1 MTSARTTA
9 EFSTIVRRGLRGLR
23 YRLPIARVLSI
34 GLISLLV
41 VSFEGAIEPSD
52 AVAKSRHAI
61 KKAHGKKAYGKP
73 TVRHARPGK
82 ITTRPALRSASPGSL
97 ATVAPLLTRA
107 QVLAYEPQR
116 LARIGRHIIVG
127 YHGYAEVK
135 HLVEMRAIAGV
146 FITDHNAKGRPASI
160 LKAELDAL
168 QAIRRSQGLPPLI
181 IAADQEGGTVS
192 RLSPPLQRQPSLSAI
207 IAKLSTNDARRTAV
221 EAYASTQAAELQ
233 RLGVTL
239 NFAPVVDL
247 KLDPNNR
254 SDGETRLRL
263 RSIAAEPSL
272 VAKVAGWYCATLARS
287 GIMCTLKHFPGLG
300 RVKRDTHVTT
310 GEIAASEDQLALSDW
325 VPFRR
330 LMDKPYVATMLGHV
344 RVNAVDPSTPASYS
358 KVIIADLI
366 RAKWRH
372 TGLLITDDFSMG
384 AITHSPD
391 RAGGAAVKA
400 LQAGVDLVLV
410 SFNEKHYDSVM
421 SSLLDADARGLFDQG
436 ADAASVDRI
445 VKATTQRPTLMK

>member
-1 MTSARTTA
+1 MTSARTRA
-9 EFSTIVRRGLRGLR
+9 ELSTIVRRGLRGLR
-23 YRLPIARVLSI
+23 YRLPIARVLSV
-34 GLISLLV
+34 GLIALLV
-41 VSFEGAIEPSD
+41 VSLEGAIEPSD

-61 KKAHGKKAYGKP
+61 KKADGKKAHGKRA
-73 TVRHARPGK
+73 VRHARPAK
-82 ITTRPALRSASPGSL
+82 IATRMALRSASPGSL
-97 ATVAPLLTRA
+97 ATVAPQLTRA

-116 LARIGRHIIVG
+116 LARIGQHVIVG
-127 YHGYAEVK
+127 YHGYAQLK
-135 HLVEMRAIAGV
+135 HLVEMRAVAGV
-146 FITDHNAKGRPASI
+146 FITDHNAKGRPANV
-160 LKAELDAL
+160 LAAELQAL
-168 QAIRRSQGLPPLI
+168 QAIRRVQGLPPLI
-181 IAADQEGGTVS
+181 IAADQEGGMVS
-192 RLSPPLQRQPSLSAI
+192 RLSPPLQRQPSLSAV
-207 IAKLSTNDARRTAV
+207 IAKLSNDQARRAAV
-221 EAYASTQAAELQ
+221 EAYAATQAAEMK

-263 RSIAAEPSL
+263 RSIAAEPLL

-310 GEIAASEDQLALSDW
+310 GEIAASEDQLALNDW

-384 AITHSPD
+384 AITRSPD
-391 RAGGAAVKA
+391 RAGGAAIKA

-421 SSLLDADARGLFDQG
+421 SALLDADTRGLFEQRANDE
-436 ADAASVDRI
+436 SVERI
-445 VKATTQRPTLMK
+445 VKATTQRPTSTN